1 MASKKDY
8 YETLGVERTVSPDEL
23 KSAYR
28 KLAMKWH
35 PDKNPGDK
43 AAEDKF
49 KEIGEAYDILSDTDK
64 RAAYDRFGH
73 GAFQAGGPASG
84 GGRGGFHDPF
94 DIFREVFGGGG
105 GGGGGGGIFEEFF
118 GGGGRQ
124 RDRSGPA
131 RGSDLRYDFEIS
143 LEDAAR
149 GVEKQVDIERAHA
162 CEKCNGSGSS
172 KPGGIKSCPTCGG
185 AGQVIT
191 TRGFFQVQ
199 QPCPDCSGSGQ
210 IISHPCTDCH
220 GQGRV
225 EKTGRIKLRIPPGI
239 TEGARLRSGGNGDA
253 GLRGGPAGDLYVVI
267 HIKRHEIFERDG
279 EDLFCEVP
287 VSFSKAALGGE
298 LMVPTLDGKASL
310 KIPAGTQSAT
320 TFRLRSKGLPRLN
333 SGSRGDL
340 LVRVQVE
347 VPTNLNADQKEKL
360 KAFSDSTG
368 EQNEPMAESFFQ
380 KARRF
385 FS

>member
-1 MASKKDY
+1 MAKRDY
-8 YETLGVERTVSPDEL
+8 YEILGVEKGASAEEM
-23 KSAYR
+23 KKAYR
-28 KLAMKWH
+28 KLAVKFH

-49 KEIGEAYDILSDTDK
+49 KELGEAYDVLSDEQK
-64 RAAYDRFGH
+64 RAAYDRYGH
-73 GAFQAGGPASG
+73 AAFQAGGPGAGAGRSG
-84 GGRGGFHDPF
+84 GGGGFHDPF
-94 DIFREVFGGGG
+94 DIFREVF

-124 RDRSGPA
+124 RDRSGA
-131 RGSDLRYDFEIS
+131 VRGSDLRYDLEIT
-143 LEDAAR
+143 LEEAAR
-149 GVEKQVDIERAHA
+149 GAEKQIELERAQA

-172 KPGGIKSCPTCGG
+172 KPGGVKSCPTCGG
-185 AGQVIT
+185 HGQVIT

-210 IISHPCTDCH
+210 IISNPCPDCR

-225 EKTGRIKLRIPPGI
+225 DKPGRIKIRIPAGI
-239 TEGARLRSGGNGDA
+239 TDGARLRSSGNGDGGA
-253 GLRGGPAGDLYVVI
+253 RGGPAGDLYIVI
-267 HIKRHEIFERDG
+267 HIKRHEVFEREED
-279 EDLFCEVP
+279 DLFCEVP
-287 VSFSKAALGGE
+287 ISFAKATLGGE
-298 LMVPTLDGKASL
+298 VMVPTLEGKAAL

-320 TFRLRSKGLPRLN
+320 TFRLRGKGLPRLN
-333 SGSRGDL
+333 SSSKGDL
-340 LVRVQVE
+340 MVRVQVE
-347 VPTNLNADQKEKL
+347 VPTNLTAEQKEKL

-380 KARRF
+380 KAKRF

>member
-1 MASKKDY
+1 MANKRDY
-8 YETLGVERTVSPDEL
+8 YEVLGVERGASADEL
-23 KSAYR
+23 KSSYR
-28 KLAMKWH
+28 KLAMKYH

-49 KEIGEAYDILSDTDK
+49 KEIGEAYDVLADADK
-64 RAAYDRFGH
+64 RAAYDRYGH
-73 GAFQAGGPASG
+73 AAFQAGGAASAGG

-105 GGGGGGGIFEEFF
+105 GGIFEQFF
-118 GGGGRQ
+118 GGGGGRQ
-124 RDRSGPA
+124 RDHSGA
-131 RGSDLRYDFEIS
+131 IAGSDLRYDFEIT
-143 LEDAAR
+143 LEEAAR
-149 GVEKQVDIERAHA
+149 GVEKQVELERAHA
-162 CEKCNGSGSS
+162 CEKCNGTGSS
-172 KPGGIKSCPTCGG
+172 RPGGVKSCPTCGG
-185 AGQVIT
+185 AGQVVT

-210 IISHPCTDCH
+210 IISHPCPECR

-239 TEGARLRSGGNGDA
+239 TEGARLRSSGNGDA
-253 GLRGGPAGDLYVVI
+253 GLRGGPPGDLYVVI
-267 HIKRHEIFERDG
+267 HIKHHEVFERDG

-287 VSFSKAALGGE
+287 VSFAKAALGGE

-310 KIPAGTQSAT
+310 KIPAGSQSNT
-320 TFRLRSKGLPRLN
+320 TFRLRGKGIPRLN
-333 SGSRGDL
+333 STHKGDL
-340 LVRVQVE
+340 MVRVQVE
-347 VPTNLNADQKEKL
+347 VPTNLNAEQKEKL

-368 EQNEPMAESFFQ
+368 EQNEPMAESFFK
-380 KARRF
+380 KAKRF